1 MIATAWCVYCRSVIP
16 DDADR
21 CPSCEKPLTDGSK
34 VIRCPYCGKYILK
47 NSAQCRYCGKDPH
60 APPPAEPPASEPPA
74 SESDGA
80 PPAEQPAPA
89 EATAPTGQNA
99 PAQSPAPASKS
110 ASAPKPEAAAK
121 PAPAKKAAA
130 KKTKLR
136 RKRLLL
142 LIPPAVVLAIALFFG
157 GRAIFGKKDTADASR
172 AEYIAACKSVSYA
185 MISRDPARYEGK
197 QLTFSGTVTELVAGS
212 TVVFHIEEVNLDAAP
227 GSTVWYAAYTLPEED
242 PSFLH
247 EGDEVTV
254 YGECTGA
261 ETYLAQPGESVTI
274 PALRVMYCEKADLER
289 LRAAQQGTVLTVGE
303 EWTIDGLCTVTV
315 TGVKETK
322 DRVADTKKD
331 PIAVYYVDYT
341 YTNLGYVSESADG
354 IYVSIDE
361 AILDSA
367 GQMGYS
373 YPNPVKNEP
382 RSTPV
387 GETCKAQ
394 CCVGLEHVGPFQ
406 LVVNVNDP
414 VFNSHTAR
422 FNIMPD

>member
-34 VIRCPYCGKYILK
+34 VIRCPSCGKYILK

-60 APPPAEPPASEPPA
+60 TSPPAEEPASEPPA

-80 PPAEQPAPA
+80 PAAEQSASA
-89 EATAPTGQNA
+89 EATTPTGQNA
-99 PAQSPAPASKS
+99 PAQPPAPASKS
-110 ASAPKPEAAAK
+110 ASAPKPE
-121 PAPAKKAAA
+121 PPAKKA
-130 KKTKLR
+130 KLR

-142 LIPPAVVLAIALFFG
+142 IPLAVVLAVALFFG
-157 GRAIFGKKDTADASR
+157 GRAIFGKKDKADASR

-185 MISRDPARYEGK
+185 MISRDPARYEGR

-212 TVVFHIEEVNLDAAP
+212 TVVFHIEEVNLDASP
-227 GSTVWYAAYTLPEED
+227 VSSVWYAAYTLPEED
-242 PSFLH
+242 PFFLH

-261 ETYLAQPGESVTI
+261 ETYLAQPGETVTI

-315 TGVKETK
+315 TGVTETK
-322 DRVADTKKD
+322 ERVADTKKD
-331 PIAVYYVDYT
+331 PLAVYYVDYT

-414 VFNSHTAR
+414 VFTSHTAR
-422 FNIMPD
+422 FNIIPD

>member
-34 VIRCPYCGKYILK
+34 VIRCLSCGKYILK
-47 NSAQCRYCGKDPH
+47 NAAQCRYCGKDPH
-60 APPPAEPPASEPPA
+60 APPPAEEPPAPEPPA
-74 SESDGA
+74 SDAAESAA
-80 PPAEQPAPA
+80 PVEQTDPPAQSAEQPAQ
-89 EATAPTGQNA
+89 T
-99 PAQSPAPASKS
+99 QSPAPAPEG
-110 ASAPKPEAAAK
+110 ASTAKPPATAK
-121 PAPAKKAAA
+121 PAPAKKSKKKA
-130 KKTKLR
+130 KLS

-142 LIPPAVVLAIALFFG
+142 LIPLAVVLAVGLFFA
-157 GRAIFGKKDTADASR
+157 GRAIFGKKDKADASR

-212 TVVFHIEEVNLDAAP
+212 TVVFHIEEVNLDAAL
-227 GSTVWYAAYTLPEED
+227 GSAVWYATYTLPEEA
-242 PSFLH
+242 PFFLH
-247 EGDEVTV
+247 EGDEITV

-406 LVVNVNDP
+406 LVVNVNDA